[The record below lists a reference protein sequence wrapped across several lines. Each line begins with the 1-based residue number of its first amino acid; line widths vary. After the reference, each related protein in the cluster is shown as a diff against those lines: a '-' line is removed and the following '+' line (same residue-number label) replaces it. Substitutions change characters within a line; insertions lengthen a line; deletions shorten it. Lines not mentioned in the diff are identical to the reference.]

1 MLLAWRRVES
11 NVDSGSAVP
20 DPNTVSVRPSLINRT
35 FAIFIAIGLISFC
48 PREQGDVLQH
58 RGELSFVA
66 AGAGTKF
73 LCTAPERT
81 VTAPIG
87 FKQGAG
93 QPNWLGLPGEGFASF
108 RGGGRWVLIAKGG
121 GRRGFHPRPTLVG
134 TVELRI

>member
-1 MLLAWRRVES
+1 MLLAWRWAES

-20 DPNTVSVRPSLINRT
+20 DATSVSVRPSLINRT

-48 PREQGDVLQH
+48 PREQWEVLQH
-58 RGELSFVA
+58 QGELSFVA

-81 VTAPIG
+81 VAAPIV

-93 QPNWLGLPGEGFASF
+93 QPNWLGLSDEGFASF
-108 RGGGRWVLIAKGG
+108 RGGGRWVVIAKGG
-121 GRRGFHPRPTLVG
+121 GQRGFHPRPTLVG